1 MAWHGF
7 HFFWWA
13 FQRLLLISI
22 WESFAYLW
30 TSSNIQAFVFFSS
43 VCPLWKDVLWDNQGS
58 WFGFLFCQWGP
69 ALVKELLQTTNH
81 HKSLHL
87 GQTSISSSLNPP
99 PAKSIFWS
107 TRRSGGGQKEFL
119 VKRKCIEEDEAAF
132 IAAENCIKEHK
143 SNKSYT
149 VECLHAI
156 QFCWMAKGEIWYG
169 WWSSQ
174 IKASSS
180 PP

>member
-107 TRRSGGGQKEFL
+107 TRIFGKEKMHWRRRSGFYSSRKL
-119 VKRKCIEEDEAAF
+119 HKRA
-132 IAAENCIKEHK
+132 
-143 SNKSYT
+143 
-149 VECLHAI
+149 
-156 QFCWMAKGEIWYG
+156 
-169 WWSSQ
+169 Q
-174 IKASSS
+174 IKQKLHSWMPSCYPILLNGQRRNLIWLMKFAD
-180 PP
+180 